1 MRLASLTT
9 ATLAVAVV
17 LADPTPA
24 RAETSVGVVVTGES
38 WMQSQLAAQI
48 TSWLSQHGH
57 TPVASALAPEAQA
70 ALNDCLVMGDQNC
83 ARGVVE
89 KAVRAPSVLYARIDA
104 HSNGSDAPDLT
115 LTAYF
120 FDRGH
125 AAIGEKTTC
134 QRCTDQSLRSTA
146 DEILQKLVGGGE
158 PGHVTLKSAPPGAR
172 ITIDG
177 TALGITPLDWDLP
190 PGKHTIQMDMP
201 GRKSGVRDHVVVS
214 DKTDLIVMTLP
225 PEDRTEP
232 RSRTIPLALMIAGG
246 AGVVTGAALIV
257 FSPGP
262 DPQQRYYKSTRPPG
276 IGVAA
281 SGAAVAA
288 LGAYLLWF
296 RSPQTASTP
305 VASFTGDAAYVG
317 WLGRF

>member
-9 ATLAVAVV
+9 GTLAIAVV
-17 LADPTPA
+17 LTVTAPA
-24 RAETSVGVVVTGES
+24 RAERNVGVVVTGES

-48 TSWLSQHGH
+48 ASWLSQHGH
-57 TPVASALAPEAQA
+57 TPVASALAPDAQA

-89 KAVRAPSVLYARIDA
+89 KAVRAASILYARIDT

-125 AAIGEKTTC
+125 AAIGEKSTC
-134 QRCTDQSLRSTA
+134 QHCTDQSLRSTA
-146 DEILQKLVGGGE
+146 DEILQKLVGGDE

-177 TALGITPLDWDLP
+177 TAIGITPLDWDLP
-190 PGKHTIQMDMP
+190 PGKHTIQMDLP
-201 GRKSGVRDHVVVS
+201 GRKSGLRDHVVVS
-214 DKTDLIVMTLP
+214 NKTDLIVMTLP
-225 PEDRTEP
+225 ADDRAD
-232 RSRTIPLALMIAGG
+232 RSRTIPLAMVIGGG
-246 AGVVTGAALIV
+246 AAVVTGAGLIA

-262 DPQQRYYKSTRPPG
+262 DPKQRYYTRTWPPG
-276 IGVAA
+276 IAVTAGGAVLAGV
-281 SGAAVAA
+281 
-288 LGAYLLWF
+288 GAYLLWF

-305 VASFTGDAAYVG
+305 VASFTADTAYVG